1 MRVRWFHLTG
11 LFLLIAVVQSGIHAS
26 FETGAD
32 RFARSLPLLAQTVTA
47 ESLSTFSIEPVGSFP
62 GGFRRFVPNDQ
73 GVATYEADDNLTRL
87 FSFDGT
93 ELLSLSGNSLQYAPN
108 GLIMTLELAPPLAT
122 VRLMTSEGTEI
133 ASFPGRWARF
143 VPDTELL
150 IIRNPDDRRSQLVN
164 LAGEEL
170 AVLEG
175 RYLGEALGPR
185 DIVTVSRTANGDYLY
200 HLYDLEGGEIAS
212 FPGDIESWTAMP
224 DHQSVLVSEAG
235 QTRWFDR
242 NGVELATFPGS
253 IAGTLPDGQANFLV
267 GSLRENSTRLVSLDG
282 EEMVSYTGRFV
293 TLTPNHQGIVTNS
306 LKDSKTRIYALD
318 GAEIAVISG
327 NFRGLSPNGEGV
339 IVNVYSDDDQRTG
352 LYTLE
357 GGEIATFAGA
367 FRAFWPELDIVI
379 TASSQRLDTGEL
391 FWQTHLYRLDG
402 EALATVEGSTL
413 VTLVRF
419 EVGSDNISPNQE
431 LLAVSSNVSPLTTEL
446 YRIRMG
452 E

>member
-1 MRVRWFHLTG
+1 MRVRWFHVTG
-11 LFLLIAVVQSGIHAS
+11 LFLLIAVVQSGMHAS
-26 FETGAD
+26 FGTGTD
-32 RFARSLPLLAQTVTA
+32 RFARPLPLLAQTVTA

-73 GVATYEADDNLTRL
+73 GVATYEADDDLTRL

-93 ELLSLSGNSLQYAPN
+93 ELLSLSGNSLQFAPN
-108 GLIMTLELAPPLAT
+108 GQIMTLELAPPLAT

-164 LAGEEL
+164 LVGEEL

-185 DIVTVSRTANGDYLY
+185 DIVTVSRDANGDYLY
-200 HLYDLEGGEIAS
+200 HLYDLEGVKIAS
-212 FPGDIESWTAMP
+212 FPGDIETWTAMP

-242 NGVELATFPGS
+242 NGVELATFPGY
-253 IAGTLPDGQANFLV
+253 IAGTLPDGQAIFLV

-282 EEMVSYTGRFV
+282 EEMASYTGRFV
-293 TLTPNHQGIVTNS
+293 SLTPNHQGVVTNS
-306 LKDSKTRIYALD
+306 FADSKTRIYALD
-318 GAEIAVISG
+318 GTEIAVMPG
-327 NFRGLSPNGEGV
+327 EFRELNPNGEGV

-379 TASSQRLDTGEL
+379 TASSQRLETGEL
-391 FWQTHLYRLDG
+391 FVQTHLYNLDG
-402 EALATVEGSTL
+402 EALATVEGD
-413 VTLVRF
+413 F
-419 EVGSDNISPNQE
+419 GGISPTQE
-431 LLAVSSNVSPLTTEL
+431 RLAVSSNVSPRTTEL